1 MTEKN
6 PKVTFGLPVRN
17 GAETIGR
24 CIESL
29 LAQDLEDI
37 EILVSDNASTDGTQD
52 IIRSYAARDP
62 RVKPLLSEKDLGQI
76 ENFNRV
82 VRMASGEYIRWI
94 GSEDWLEPEYASRC
108 VAVLDANPEAIV
120 VTTYFRIHMD
130 DGEIRYVEYRG
141 ELLESEEPQK
151 RFRKLIWTFHAGAA
165 IYEPLYSLIR
175 RDVLVNT
182 ALIRMMVK
190 ADRILAAEL
199 SLIGP
204 FIQLEECLAHRWKPK
219 AVTVHS
225 EKYLKRYRPDRSEEL
240 QSNPWRQFRV
250 LVSVVMEA
258 PLSASQKLHCLSA
271 TLGFLLTEGRI
282 YTRSELRRLR
292 RALGLTRRNLRIST
306 HQDRGSQK

>member
-1 MTEKN
+1 MIEKR

-37 EILVSDNASTDGTQD
+37 EILIADNASTDGTQD

-62 RVKPLLSEKDLGQI
+62 RIKPLLSEKDLGQI

-108 VAVLDANPEAIV
+108 AAVLDANPEAIV
-120 VTTYFRIHMD
+120 VTTFFRIHLD

-141 ELLESEEPQK
+141 ELLESEKPEK
-151 RFRKLIWTFHAGAA
+151 RFRRLMWTFHAGAET
-165 IYEPLYSLIR
+165 YEPLYSLIR
-175 RDVLVNT
+175 RDVLANT

-204 FIQLEECLAHRWKPK
+204 FLQLEECLAHRWKPK
-219 AVTVHS
+219 SVTVHS
-225 EKYLKRYRPDRSEEL
+225 EKYLKRYRPDNSGEL
-240 QSNPWRQFRV
+240 QTNPWRQFRT
-250 LVSVVMEA
+250 LLSVVSEA
-258 PLSASQKLHCLSA
+258 PLATSQKLKCHLA
-271 TLGFLLTEGRI
+271 TFGFFLIEGRNHMRKQI
-282 YTRSELRRLR
+282 RRIR
-292 RALGLTRRNLRIST
+292 RTLGLTRRNLGIST
-306 HQDRGSQK
+306 EHNDGSPQ

>member
-1 MTEKN
+1 MIEKRA
-6 PKVTFGLPVRN
+6 KVTFGLPVRN

-37 EILVSDNASTDGTQD
+37 EILIADNASTDGTQD

-62 RVKPLLSEKDLGQI
+62 RIKPLLSEKDLGQI

-108 VAVLDANPEAIV
+108 AAVLDANPEAIV
-120 VTTYFRIHMD
+120 VTTFFRIHLD

-141 ELLESEEPQK
+141 ELLESEKPEK
-151 RFRKLIWTFHAGAA
+151 RFRRLMWTFHAGAET
-165 IYEPLYSLIR
+165 YEPLYSLIR
-175 RDVLVNT
+175 RDVLANT

-219 AVTVHS
+219 GVTVHS

-240 QSNPWRQFRV
+240 QSSPWRQFRA
-250 LVSVVMEA
+250 LVSLVLEA
-258 PLSASQKLHCLSA
+258 PLSASQKLQCLSA
-271 TLGFLLTEGRI
+271 ASGFFLKEGRI
-282 YTRSELRRLR
+282 YAGSELRRLR
-292 RALGLTRRNLRIST
+292 RTLGLTRRNLRIST
-306 HQDRGSQK
+306 DHSDGDPK